1 MHACTERELRE
12 DSTSAGAVLCV
23 RTGHRGI
30 AWNALRSSRPL
41 LSAERNRDFLCSVQV
56 KGLAGIR
63 SEDYLLRL
71 LTPCPSSHDVYLK
84 ILAQLSTESFQ
95 ASPARLQVIEA
106 RFVARIEPV

>member
-1 MHACTERELRE
+1 MH
-12 DSTSAGAVLCV
+12 
-23 RTGHRGI
+23 GHDLHSQTAIR
-30 AWNALRSSRPL
+30 
-41 LSAERNRDFLCSVQV
+41 SVQV

-106 RFVARIEPV
+106 RFVACIEPV